1 MNSQEEDAAIER
13 MIKDRREFSENS
25 IEYLRAVQLG
35 YKSKV
40 QPRRTLVDGIHNE
53 HYGEMDLEPLD
64 VAEAWLTD
72 EQLKGAY
79 LFQLIKY
86 LGRYNMAKEGK
97 GGVADLKKMSDYLG
111 RLIELNQ

>member
-1 MNSQEEDAAIER
+1 MNTKEDLSEWFKEQTKKAHREVYGSQ
-13 MIKDRREFSENS
+13 S
-25 IEYLRAVQLG
+25 G
-35 YKSKV
+35 
-40 QPRRTLVDGIHNE
+40 RTLVDGIHNE
-53 HYGEMDLEPLD
+53 HYGEMELEPLD

-97 GGVADLKKMSDYLG
+97 GGVADLKKMLDYLD
-111 RLIELNQ
+111 RLIELHK

>member
-1 MNSQEEDAAIER
+1 MNSQEEDDEMDR
-13 MIKDRREFSENS
+13 MVRSIRRNLKKAYGNS
-25 IEYLRAVQLG
+25 LNDNLRPVVDAV
-35 YKSKV
+35 
-40 QPRRTLVDGIHNE
+40 HNE
-53 HYGEMDLEPLD
+53 HYGEMELEPLD

-97 GGVADLKKMSDYLG
+97 GGLADLKKMSDYLG

>member
-1 MNSQEEDAAIER
+1 MSEKEWDGIYGDITRLIRKTVKPQKESQ
-13 MIKDRREFSENS
+13 
-25 IEYLRAVQLG
+25 
-35 YKSKV
+35 
-40 QPRRTLVDGIHNE
+40 RTLVDGLHNE
-53 HYGEMDLEPLD
+53 HYGEMELEPLD
-64 VAEAWLTD
+64 VAESWLTD

-97 GGVADLKKMSDYLG
+97 GGVADLKKMADYLG

>member
-1 MNSQEEDAAIER
+1 MGSDTER
-13 MIKDRREFSENS
+13 LLMSKNRLDK
-25 IEYLRAVQLG
+25 G
-35 YKSKV
+35 YG
-40 QPRRTLVDGIHNE
+40 RTLVDGIHNE
-53 HYGEMDLEPLD
+53 HYGEMELEPLD

-97 GGVADLKKMSDYLG
+97 GGVADLKKMLDYLD
-111 RLIELNQ
+111 RLIELHK